1 MINNYTQLL
10 GRLESEIQ
18 ASRPDTQLAVLFIK
32 LECMAKMDALMGY
45 GAGDQLSSQAA
56 QRLREILRESDIL
69 GQLSRDEFWIIL
81 PNIFGDGQVILA
93 ANKIQSVLDVPFEI
107 DGRQIFSLPRIGA
120 SLLPEH
126 GNVAENLLKRS
137 KAAAQEANVRNEAFM
152 FYDSAFEL
160 ANRQQFDLAN
170 ALRNALAENDL
181 SLWHQPQVDLKTGL
195 IVASEA
201 LLRWQ
206 HLAKGPV
213 SPSHLVSVAEN
224 SGLITLLTQWVLNTA
239 LRQLATYQNAGLDIT
254 MGINFSAL
262 NLLESEL
269 PEYVDQALRTWNV
282 HPSQIMVEITE
293 SAVIRDQT
301 KSLKTLRALKEIGV
315 KLSLDDFGT
324 GYSSLSHV
332 RLLPLDELKIDLAF
346 VKNMLQVKADEKI
359 VRSIIDLGHNFDLK
373 VVAEGVEDK
382 ATADTLRE
390 MGCDRIQGYLVS
402 PAIPEEQF
410 IELATN
416 FRMLG

>member
-1 MINNYTQLL
+1 MINDHTQLL

-18 ASRPDTQLAVLFIK
+18 TSLPDTQLAVLVVK
-32 LECMAKMDALMGY
+32 LECMPKMDALMGY
-45 GAGDQLSSQAA
+45 RAGDQLSSQAA
-56 QRLREILRESDIL
+56 QRLREVLRESDIL

-93 ANKIQSVLDVPFEI
+93 ANKIQSVLEVPFEI

-120 SLLPEH
+120 SLFPEH
-126 GNVAENLLKRS
+126 GNAAEHLLKRS
-137 KAAAQEANVRNEAFM
+137 KAAAQEASARKEVFM
-152 FYDSAFEL
+152 LYDAAYEL
-160 ANRQQFDLAN
+160 ANRLQFDLAN
-170 ALRNALAENDL
+170 ALRNALAENEL
-181 SLWHQPQVDLKTGL
+181 SLWYQPQVDLKTGL
-195 IVASEA
+195 IVGSEA
-201 LLRWQ
+201 LLRWENAAQ
-206 HLAKGPV
+206 RPV

-239 LRQLATYQNAGLDIT
+239 LRQSAAYQNAGLDIT

-262 NLLESEL
+262 NLLEPEL

-282 HPSQIMVEITE
+282 HASQIMVEITE
-293 SAVIRDQT
+293 SAIMGDQT

-346 VKNMLQVKADEKI
+346 IQHMLKVKADEKI

-382 ATADTLRE
+382 ATADTLRA
-390 MGCDRIQGYLVS
+390 MGCDRIQGYLIS
-402 PAIPEEQF
+402 PAIPEEKF
-410 IELATN
+410 KELATN
-416 FRMLG
+416 FRMPG

>member
-1 MINNYTQLL
+1 MINNHTQLL
-10 GRLESEIQ
+10 DRLESEIQ
-18 ASRPDTQLAVLFIK
+18 ASRPNTQLAVLVIK

-45 GAGDQLSSQAA
+45 GAGDQLSNQAA
-56 QRLREILRESDIL
+56 KRLREVLREKDIL

-93 ANKIQSVLDVPFEI
+93 ANKIQTILEVPFEI
-107 DGRQIFSLPRIGA
+107 DSRQIFSVPRIGA
-120 SLLPEH
+120 ALFPEH

-152 FYDSAFEL
+152 LYDSAFEL
-160 ANRQQFDLAN
+160 ANRLQFDLAN
-170 ALRNALAENDL
+170 ALRNAIAENSL

-206 HLAKGPV
+206 AFAKGPV

-224 SGLITLLTQWVLNTA
+224 SGLITSLTQWVLNTA
-239 LRQLATYQNAGLDIT
+239 LRQLAAYQTAGLDIT

-262 NLLESEL
+262 NLLEPEL
-269 PEYVDQALRTWNV
+269 PEYVDQALRTWSV

-293 SAVIRDQT
+293 SAVIGDQT
-301 KSLKTLRALKEIGV
+301 KSLKTLRALKEVGV

-346 VKNMLQVKADEKI
+346 VKNMLKVKADEKI

-382 ATADTLRE
+382 ATADALRE

-402 PAIPEEQF
+402 PAIPAEKF
-410 IELATN
+410 KELATN
-416 FRMLG
+416 FRLLD

>member
-206 HLAKGPV
+206 RLAKGAV

-239 LRQLATYQNAGLDIT
+239 LRQSAAYQNTGLDIT